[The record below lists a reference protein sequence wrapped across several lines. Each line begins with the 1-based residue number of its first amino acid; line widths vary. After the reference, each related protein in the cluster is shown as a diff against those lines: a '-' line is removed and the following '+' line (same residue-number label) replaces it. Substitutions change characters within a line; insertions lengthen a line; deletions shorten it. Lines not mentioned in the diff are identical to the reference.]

1 MAYAVLNFLA
11 KTKAGSGANFSRIQK
26 LPESCLR
33 TPSPAELIS
42 EKEDPLKTEY
52 FSLSSVSR
60 KYFGTNG
67 IRGIPGKDL
76 TLEFIAEM
84 SQSIGTFFGNSKP
97 VLVGNDARNS
107 SLSLVGSVLS
117 GLLSAGNDTNAA
129 GLAPTPAHQFGV
141 RTLGYVGGII
151 VTASHNPAQYNGIKL
166 VGPDGVEVRREDE
179 AAVELIYME
188 KRYNRADWRSV
199 GKSGKETRVVEN
211 YISGI
216 VSQVNVPRVSE
227 RKFTVVL
234 DIGNGAQA
242 VAAPYLCERLGCKV
256 ITINGQPDGTFPGR
270 GPEPTPAVLKDMCET
285 VKSYHADFGVAYDGD
300 GDRSLFCDE
309 YGEIYWGDRTGS
321 MLADYLLSKHKGGP
335 VVTTVSTS
343 ALVGIVAANHGA
355 KAIWTTVGSVDVS
368 RAMINNNAPIG
379 LEENGGFFYGP
390 HIPVRDGAMTTAL
403 VLDALAAQKIS
414 FKQAISKL
422 KKFYQKKSKFE
433 CPKEKRP
440 AVMKIIE
447 EKATRSGAKIDRT
460 DGLKIWTDDTSW
472 ILLRPSGTEPII
484 RIYSES
490 DDETKLERMYV
501 NYENALKDAIE
512 SS

>member
-1 MAYAVLNFLA
+1 LA
-11 KTKAGSGANFSRIQK
+11 AT
-26 LPESCLR
+26 
-33 TPSPAELIS
+33 T
-42 EKEDPLKTEY
+42 
-52 FSLSSVSR
+52 R
-60 KYFGTNG
+60 KFFGTNG

-84 SQSIGTFFGNSKP
+84 SQSIGTFFGISKP
-97 VLVGNDARNS
+97 MMVGNDFRNS
-107 SLSLVGSVLS
+107 SPALADSVVS
-117 GLLSAGNDTNAA
+117 GLLSAGNNTNSA
-129 GLAPTPAHQFGV
+129 GPAPTPAHQFGV
-141 RTLGYVGGII
+141 RTLGYGGGII

-166 VGPDGVEVRREDE
+166 VGPDGVEVKRSDE
-179 AAVELIYME
+179 AAVESIYLE
-188 KRYNRADWRSV
+188 KRANRPDWQSV
-199 GKSGKETRVVEN
+199 GRAGKETRVVEN

-216 VSQVNVPRVSE
+216 MSQVNVARISE

-256 ITINGQPDGTFPGR
+256 ITINGQPDGNFPGR
-270 GPEPTPAVLKDMCET
+270 GPEPTPAVLKDMCEA

-309 YGEIYWGDRTGS
+309 NGEIYWGDRTGS
-321 MLADYLLSKHKGGP
+321 MLADYLLSKHQGGP

-343 ALVGIVAANHGA
+343 SLVGLVAANHGA
-355 KAIWTTVGSVDVS
+355 RAIWTTVGSVDVS
-368 RAMINNNAPIG
+368 RAMIDNNAPLG

-403 VLDALAAQKIS
+403 VLETLAAKKVS
-414 FKQAISKL
+414 FYQAISNL
-422 KKFYQKKSKFE
+422 KVFYQKKSKFE
-433 CPKEKRP
+433 CPKNKRQN
-440 AVMKIIE
+440 VMKILADTT
-447 EKATRSGAKIDRT
+447 KGRKVDRT
-460 DGLKIWTDDTSW
+460 DGLKIWTDDNSW

-490 DDETKLERMYV
+490 DSEEKLEKMYKE
-501 NYENALKDAIE
+501 YEHALKEAIE